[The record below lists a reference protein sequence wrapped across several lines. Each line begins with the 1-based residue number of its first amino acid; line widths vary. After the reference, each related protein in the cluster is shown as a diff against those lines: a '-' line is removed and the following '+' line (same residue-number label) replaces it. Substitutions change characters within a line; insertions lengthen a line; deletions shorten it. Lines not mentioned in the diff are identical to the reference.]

1 LPWTLIGFVN
11 ALNGDYHLKPSSQC
25 IDKGDNSAPQL
36 PAFDYEGDPR
46 IIDGDNNGTATADMG
61 ADEYLR
67 KMKAM
72 PCIPLLLLVD

>member
-25 IDKGDNSAPQL
+25 IDKGDNSAPGL

-46 IIDGDNNGTATADMG
+46 LIDGDNNGTATADLG

-72 PCIPLLLLVD
+72 PYIPLLLLVD